1 MPKKSGGF
9 TAATCPQT
17 ENVLDPSPLP
27 TPPLYLP
34 PKIIN
39 VTVEKCG
46 ALKKKKKRRG
56 GWDPA
61 TNGKALI
68 NNPSAQPGANIAPI
82 DEIVRVSL
90 GSL

>member
-17 ENVLDPSPLP
+17 ENVLDPSSLL
-27 TPPLYLP
+27 TSPLYLP
-34 PKIIN
+34 LKIIN
-39 VTVEKCG
+39 VTLEKYG
-46 ALKKKKKRRG
+46 ALKKKKRRG

-61 TNGKALI
+61 ANGETLI